1 MGFTS
6 VKPLGK
12 ILQQPVE
19 DFNKPSIKS
28 LKIFWTDSSKKTTCT
43 ITAIS
48 DEKPAGEKS

>member
-6 VKPLGK
+6 VKALGK

-19 DFNKPSIKS
+19 DFNKHSIKS
-28 LKIFWTDSSKKTTCT
+28 LKVFWTDSSKTTCT

-48 DEKPAGEKS
+48 DEKPATETS